1 MASGARIVVL
11 LLSTLPLLP
20 LTFAALGQT
29 PPEAMNY
36 IVSVEATGSAV
47 WTIER
52 RFLLQTDED
61 ERYFEEYMATFDSQK
76 QVFLEQ
82 FMNETVDLV
91 DRASILTGRRMSGEN
106 FTVIVDSLSTAT
118 GKFGLIVYS
127 FRWVGFGRREGSSI
141 IIGDVFE
148 GGLYLYKDDT
158 LSVRAPTQFGVVYA
172 SPPPDVSREG
182 ELIWYGLRN
191 FGSGEPRVEF
201 SLQAT
206 TISSQTSL
214 SSSVSESSLSTTSS
228 SVTSPSSL
236 RTSFSSTTSGYP
248 GTVDLG
254 SIAWPLWFVL
264 AMAVILPTSTIML
277 RRRKRPASLENDEEK
292 VIRVLREAG
301 GVLFQS
307 EIKRRTGYS
316 KAKTSVV
323 LKALEQKGS
332 VTKTRR
338 GREYV
343 VRLRHGY

>member
-1 MASGARIVVL
+1 MASGARIAVL
-11 LLSTLPLLP
+11 LLSMLSLLP
-20 LTFAALGQT
+20 PTFTALAQT

-36 IVSVEATGSAV
+36 IVSIDATGSAV
-47 WTIER
+47 WTIEH

-61 ERYFEEYMATFDSQK
+61 ERYFEEYMATFDSQR

-82 FMNETVDLV
+82 FMNETSDLV
-91 DRASILTGRRMSGEN
+91 DRAAILTGRSMSTDN

-118 GKFGLIVYS
+118 GKFGLIVYG
-127 FRWVGFGRREGSSI
+127 FRWVGFARREGSSI
-141 IIGDVFE
+141 IMGDVFE

-158 LSVRAPTQFGVVYA
+158 LSVRAPGQFGVLYA
-172 SPPPDVSREG
+172 SPPADVSREG
-182 ELIWYGLRN
+182 EMIWYGLRN

-201 SLQAT
+201 SLEAT

-214 SSSVSESSLSTTSS
+214 SSSVSESSLNTTSS
-228 SVTSPSSL
+228 SATSLP
-236 RTSFSSTTSGYP
+236 SSTTSAYP

-254 SIAWPLWFVL
+254 SIPWPLWFVL
-264 AMAVILPTSTIML
+264 AMAVILPTSTILL

-292 VIRVLREAG
+292 VIRVLREAD

-307 EIKRRTGYS
+307 EIKRRTGFS

-343 VRLRHGY
+343 VRLRDGY